1 MKVKIILPKECSFCS
16 SNKVKQSSAYP
27 TDWFCQDCKK
37 GGLLPTEQKESNLQN
52 LLNISRKHY
61 FKTIQINQSKD
72 DFTGK
77 DPFSVVKKDKDGNI
91 IDIISWDI

>member
-1 MKVKIILPKECSFCS
+1 MKIKIILPKECSFCYS
-16 SNKVKQSSAYP
+16 KKVKQSSAYP

-37 GGLLPTEQKESNLQN
+37 GGLLQSESKESIQN
-52 LLNISRKHY
+52 ALNISRKHN

-77 DPFSVVKKDKDGNI
+77 DPFSVVKKDKDGNV